1 MPKKSIVFQEGKKEV
16 PTITQFE
23 TFSGSL
29 PPPEKLA
36 EYDKV
41 LSNGAE
47 RLLKV
52 FEQQVTHRMELAN
65 KGLELANKEIEFANK
80 GLELKNKGLEF
91 ENKGLELAN
100 KEISID
106 QYSVEQHFKQSGRG
120 QRYGFFI
127 ALVGIGV
134 SACLPF
140 YGHDTIAGIFGTTTI
155 VGLVAV
161 FVIEKKRKEK
171 GNTH

>member
-47 RLLKV
+47 RLLRV
-52 FEQQVTHRMELAN
+52 FEQQVTHRMEFEN

-80 GLELKNKGLEF
+80 GLELKNKGLELA
-91 ENKGLELAN
+91 NKGLELAN

-106 QYSVEQHFKQSGRG
+106 QYSVEQHFKQSSRG

-161 FVIEKKRKEK
+161 FVIGKKRKEK